1 MARNNKILLRKK
13 GDAAGAPSHGDLEYG
28 ELVINYNSA
37 SKKLYFKDSG
47 NSVREFIDSVQVQT
61 KADTAQ
67 SNAVADATALA
78 IALGWCMANTFK
90 LKSANNLTT
99 SLATK
104 YTVPS
109 STTAVVLSISF
120 ANTSNSSKTVDIQII
135 SDTDSNANAYLGK
148 SLPVPAGGTLE
159 IMQGNKLVLETTDA
173 IKARASA
180 GSSVDILISVMEIT

>member
-1 MARNNKILLRKK
+1 
-13 GDAAGAPSHGDLEYG
+13 
-28 ELVINYNSA
+28 
-37 SKKLYFKDSG
+37 
-47 NSVREFIDSVQVQT
+47 
-61 KADTAQ
+61 
-67 SNAVADATALA
+67 
-78 IALGWCMANTFK
+78 MANTFK

-120 ANTSNSSKTVDIQII
+120 ANTSNASKTVDIQIV

-159 IMQGNKLVLETTDA
+159 IMQGNKLVLQTTDA
-173 IKARASA
+173 IKAKASA

>member
-13 GDAAGAPSHGDLEYG
+13 GDAAGAPSAGDLEYG
-28 ELVINYNSA
+28 ELVINYNSG

-47 NSVREFIDSVQVQT
+47 DSVREFIDSVQVQT

-120 ANTSNSSKTVDIQII
+120 ANTSNASKTVDIQII

-159 IMQGNKLVLETTDA
+159 IMQGNKLVLQTTDA
-173 IKARASA
+173 IKAKASA

>member
-1 MARNNKILLRKK
+1 
-13 GDAAGAPSHGDLEYG
+13 
-28 ELVINYNSA
+28 
-37 SKKLYFKDSG
+37 
-47 NSVREFIDSVQVQT
+47 
-61 KADTAQ
+61 
-67 SNAVADATALA
+67 
-78 IALGWCMANTFK
+78 MANTFK

-120 ANTSNSSKTVDIQII
+120 ANTSNASKTVDIQIV

-173 IKARASA
+173 IKAKASA

>member
-1 MARNNKILLRKK
+1 
-13 GDAAGAPSHGDLEYG
+13 
-28 ELVINYNSA
+28 
-37 SKKLYFKDSG
+37 
-47 NSVREFIDSVQVQT
+47 
-61 KADTAQ
+61 
-67 SNAVADATALA
+67 
-78 IALGWCMANTFK
+78 MANTFK

-99 SLATK
+99 SLDTK

-120 ANTSNSSKTVDIQII
+120 ANTSNASKTVDIQII

>member
-1 MARNNKILLRKK
+1 
-13 GDAAGAPSHGDLEYG
+13 
-28 ELVINYNSA
+28 
-37 SKKLYFKDSG
+37 
-47 NSVREFIDSVQVQT
+47 
-61 KADTAQ
+61 
-67 SNAVADATALA
+67 
-78 IALGWCMANTFK
+78 MANTFK

-120 ANTSNSSKTVDIQII
+120 ANTSNASKTVDIQII

>member
-1 MARNNKILLRKK
+1 
-13 GDAAGAPSHGDLEYG
+13 
-28 ELVINYNSA
+28 
-37 SKKLYFKDSG
+37 
-47 NSVREFIDSVQVQT
+47 
-61 KADTAQ
+61 
-67 SNAVADATALA
+67 
-78 IALGWCMANTFK
+78 MANTFK

-120 ANTSNSSKTVDIQII
+120 ANTSNASKTVDIQII

-180 GSSVDILISVMEIT
+180 NSSVDILISVMEIT

>member
-1 MARNNKILLRKK
+1 
-13 GDAAGAPSHGDLEYG
+13 
-28 ELVINYNSA
+28 
-37 SKKLYFKDSG
+37 
-47 NSVREFIDSVQVQT
+47 
-61 KADTAQ
+61 
-67 SNAVADATALA
+67 
-78 IALGWCMANTFK
+78 MANTFK
-90 LKSANNLTT
+90 LKSAANLTT

-120 ANTSNSSKTVDIQII
+120 ANTSNASKTVDIQII

>member
-1 MARNNKILLRKK
+1 
-13 GDAAGAPSHGDLEYG
+13 
-28 ELVINYNSA
+28 
-37 SKKLYFKDSG
+37 
-47 NSVREFIDSVQVQT
+47 
-61 KADTAQ
+61 
-67 SNAVADATALA
+67 
-78 IALGWCMANTFK
+78 MANTFK

-120 ANTSNSSKTVDIQII
+120 ANTSNASKTVDIQIV

-159 IMQGNKLVLETTDA
+159 IMQGNKLVLQTTDA
-173 IKARASA
+173 IKAKASA
-180 GSSVDILISVMEIT
+180 VSSVDILISVMEIT

>member
-1 MARNNKILLRKK
+1 
-13 GDAAGAPSHGDLEYG
+13 
-28 ELVINYNSA
+28 
-37 SKKLYFKDSG
+37 
-47 NSVREFIDSVQVQT
+47 
-61 KADTAQ
+61 
-67 SNAVADATALA
+67 
-78 IALGWCMANTFK
+78 MANTFK

-120 ANTSNSSKTVDIQII
+120 ANTSNASKTVDIQII

-159 IMQGNKLVLETTDA
+159 IMQGNMLVLQTTDA
-173 IKARASA
+173 IKAKASA

>member
-1 MARNNKILLRKK
+1 
-13 GDAAGAPSHGDLEYG
+13 
-28 ELVINYNSA
+28 
-37 SKKLYFKDSG
+37 
-47 NSVREFIDSVQVQT
+47 
-61 KADTAQ
+61 
-67 SNAVADATALA
+67 
-78 IALGWCMANTFK
+78 MANTFK
-90 LKSANNLTT
+90 LKSATNLTT

-120 ANTSNSSKTVDIQII
+120 ANTSNASKTVDIQII

-159 IMQGNKLVLETTDA
+159 IMQGNKLVLQTTDA
-173 IKARASA
+173 IKAKASA

>member
-1 MARNNKILLRKK
+1 
-13 GDAAGAPSHGDLEYG
+13 
-28 ELVINYNSA
+28 
-37 SKKLYFKDSG
+37 
-47 NSVREFIDSVQVQT
+47 
-61 KADTAQ
+61 
-67 SNAVADATALA
+67 
-78 IALGWCMANTFK
+78 MANTFK

-120 ANTSNSSKTVDIQII
+120 ANTSNASKTVDIQII

-159 IMQGNKLVLETTDA
+159 IMQGNKLVLQTTDA
-173 IKARASA
+173 IKAKASA